1 MGKLRYI
8 AGALIGIGGFI
19 LVGYFAIFNYAL
31 MAFLRGGFVGWWH
44 IPSGTLPSIPPGP
57 EIGFQNSMVPVLGG
71 LYELNYYTSN
81 LTYTVKGIVI
91 VGLVSGVF
99 IAIGAV
105 LGHMDRQP
113 KEDYQHGITV

>member
-1 MGKLRYI
+1 MLLGS
-8 AGALIGIGGFI
+8 FI
-19 LVGYFAIFNYAL
+19 VVGYFVIFNYAL
-31 MAFLRGGFVGWWH
+31 EAFLRGGFVGWWH
-44 IPSGTLPSIPPGP
+44 IPIETLSSIPPGP

-81 LTYTVKGIVI
+81 LTYTMKGIVI

-105 LGHMDRQP
+105 LEHMDRRLKCGKSQTSS
-113 KEDYQHGITV
+113 KS